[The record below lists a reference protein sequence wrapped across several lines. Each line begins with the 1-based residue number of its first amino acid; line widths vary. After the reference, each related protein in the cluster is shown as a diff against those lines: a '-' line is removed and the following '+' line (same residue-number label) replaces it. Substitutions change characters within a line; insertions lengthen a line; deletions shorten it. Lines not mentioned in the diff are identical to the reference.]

1 MANHKSAKKRIKT
14 NEKRRVR
21 NKASMSAL
29 KTLTK
34 KIHDS
39 KEKEN
44 AEVNLKEAI
53 SFIDKSVSKGRLHKN
68 TAGRRKSSLTKFVNK
83 LQAEK

>member
-21 NKASMSAL
+21 NKASISSL

-34 KIHDS
+34 KLYDP

-44 AEVNLKEAI
+44 AEVNLKETI
-53 SFIDKSVSKGRLHKN
+53 SFIDKTISKGRLHRN
-68 TAGRRKSSLTKFVNK
+68 TGARKKSALTKFVNK

>member
-34 KIHDS
+34 KIHDP

-53 SFIDKSVSKGRLHKN
+53 SFIDKTVSKGRLHKN
-68 TAGRRKSSLTKFVNK
+68 TAARRKSSLTKFVNK
-83 LQAEK
+83 LQAAK